1 MKERVIV
8 FGGDGFCGW
17 PTALHLSN
25 AGYDVIIVDNLSRRK
40 IDIDLDAQSL
50 TPIKSIYRRIDKWEE
65 LTGNRI
71 EYYFVDISKHYRRL
85 LEIFE
90 KHKPK
95 AVVHFAE
102 QRSAPYSMK
111 TPYLKRYTI
120 NNNTNA
126 THNICCAIVESQLDI
141 HLVHLGTT
149 GYYGYSSVGLTI
161 PEGYLNVK
169 VTVDGDEKD
178 LEIAYPPNPGSIYHL
193 TKCMDP
199 LIFAYYN
206 KNDMLRI
213 TDLHQGI
220 VYGTQTEETKRHEDL
235 INRFDYCGDYGT
247 VLNRFIMQTCC
258 GHPLTVHG
266 TGGQTRAFIH
276 IRDTVRCVKIALQNP
291 PNRGDKVKILNQT
304 SECINVLEL
313 AEKISRMTDAEIRF
327 YRNPRNEDPDNELKF
342 DNTGF
347 KALGWDPIMLDDSLM
362 EEIIDIVKKYKNRC
376 DMSKVICTSVWNDHI
391 HVDNIGSNDPIK

>member
-1 MKERVIV
+1 MKERVII

-25 AGYDVIIVDNLSRRK
+25 AGYDIIIVDNLSRRK
-40 IDIDLDAQSL
+40 IDIELDAESL
-50 TPIKSIYRRIDKWEE
+50 TPIKSIQK
-65 LTGNRI
+65 RI
-71 EYYFVDISKHYRRL
+71 ETWQKISGNEIIYYNFDISLHYKRL
-85 LEIFE
+85 LELFE
-90 KHKPK
+90 THKPK

-111 TPYLKRYTI
+111 TPYHKRYTI

-141 HLVHLGTT
+141 HLIHLGTT

-169 VTVDGDEKD
+169 VEVDGDEKN

-206 KNDMLRI
+206 KNDTLRI

-220 VYGTQTEETKRHEDL
+220 VYGTQTEQTRLHDDL

-247 VLNRFIMQTCC
+247 VLNRFIMQSQC

-276 IRDTVRCVKIALQNP
+276 LQDTVRCVKMALQNP
-291 PNRGDKVKILNQT
+291 PNRGQKVKILNQT
-304 SECINVLEL
+304 SECMNILEL
-313 AEKISRMTDAEIRF
+313 AEKISAMTNTEIRF
-327 YRNPRNEDPDNELKF
+327 YRNPRNEDPANELKF

-347 KALGWDPIMLDDSLM
+347 KALGWDPIMLEDSLM
-362 EEIIDIVKKYKNRC
+362 SEIIDIAKRYKDRC
-376 DMSKVICTSVWNDHI
+376 DISKIICTSVWNDHI
-391 HVDNIGSNDPIK
+391 NIDNKGSELPVK